1 MKKFVVTLEM
11 EAEIEYIVPLCLEF
25 SDSLDPALLT
35 SVHYGFL
42 FDLEVTMLIHPSVT
56 GVWIPLGCA
65 VLEAFSCHLMLIKKN
80 ESGWWLKTQFPAR
93 SVLPSSSLLAEL
105 F

>member
-42 FDLEVTMLIHPSVT
+42 FDLEVTNTVT
-56 GVWIPLGCA
+56 GWLAGPRDLPFTTSPMLG
-65 VLEAFSCHLMLIKKN
+65 L
-80 ESGWWLKTQFPAR
+80 
-93 SVLPSSSLLAEL
+93 
-105 F
+105 